1 MNSCEVG
8 TGAIF
13 TGSQLGRHRFG
24 RKFLPHLFP
33 GRLHV
38 DGVVSADLQKI
49 ADEFALHFDH
59 RNSQFNRREP
69 ADQEFHLALRFLVP
83 RLSDE

>member
-33 GRLHV
+33 GRLHLE
-38 DGVVSADLQKI
+38 DVVAADLNKI
-49 ADEFALHFDH
+49 ADE
-59 RNSQFNRREP
+59 
-69 ADQEFHLALRFLVP
+69 LALSFDLRQEIRGLTEESPLTKNPIGV
-83 RLSDE
+83 SGSGSKIE